1 MSSANLSPSAGNGLS
16 IRITSIK
23 AAVRLSEG
31 AKRKIGLLM
40 LVVNIVITMGAL
52 AFCDRQE
59 ECLARDGI
67 SVEQLLRE
75 GVRHE

>member
-1 MSSANLSPSAGNGLS
+1 MNSLNLSPFAGYGLS
-16 IRITSIK
+16 IRTTSIK
-23 AAVRLSEG
+23 TAVRLSDG
-31 AKRKIGLLM
+31 RKLRTGLLV

-67 SVEQLLRE
+67 SVDQLLRE
-75 GVRHE
+75 GRRHE

>member
-23 AAVRLSEG
+23 TAVRLSEG
-31 AKRKIGLLM
+31 RKFRTGLLM

-59 ECLARDGI
+59 EYLARAGI

>member
-1 MSSANLSPSAGNGLS
+1 M
-16 IRITSIK
+16 
-23 AAVRLSEG
+23 RLSEG
-31 AKRKIGLLM
+31 AKRKIGLLI
-40 LVVNIVITMGAL
+40 LALNIVITMGAL

>member
-1 MSSANLSPSAGNGLS
+1 MSSANLSPSAGNGVS
-16 IRITSIK
+16 MRITSIMT
-23 AAVRLSEG
+23 AVRLAEG
-31 AKRKIGLLM
+31 ARRKIGLLM

-75 GVRHE
+75 GGRHE

>member
-1 MSSANLSPSAGNGLS
+1 MNSLNLSPSAGKGLS
-16 IRITSIK
+16 IRTTSTK

-31 AKRKIGLLM
+31 AKRKIGLLI
-40 LVVNIVITMGAL
+40 LALNIVITMGAL

>member
-1 MSSANLSPSAGNGLS
+1 MNSLNLSPSAGK
-16 IRITSIK
+16 T
-23 AAVRLSEG
+23 AVRLSEG
-31 AKRKIGLLM
+31 RKLRTGLLV

-75 GVRHE
+75 GRRHE

>member
-1 MSSANLSPSAGNGLS
+1 MSSANLSPSAGNGLP
-16 IRITSIK
+16 IRITSTK
-23 AAVRLSEG
+23 AAVRFSEG
-31 AKRKIGLLM
+31 AKRKIGLFM

-59 ECLARDGI
+59 ECLARAGI

>member
-1 MSSANLSPSAGNGLS
+1 MSSANLSPYAG
-16 IRITSIK
+16 K
-23 AAVRLSEG
+23 AAMRLEG
-31 AKRKIGLLM
+31 ARHKIGLLI

-59 ECLARDGI
+59 ECLARDGL

-75 GVRHE
+75 GRRHE

>member
-1 MSSANLSPSAGNGLS
+1 MSSANLSPSAGKGLS
-16 IRITSIK
+16 IRITSTK

-31 AKRKIGLLM
+31 RKFRTGLLM

-59 ECLARDGI
+59 ECLARDGF

>member
-1 MSSANLSPSAGNGLS
+1 MSSLNLSPFAGYGFSLPTTN
-16 IRITSIK
+16 K

-75 GVRHE
+75 GAAHE

>member
-1 MSSANLSPSAGNGLS
+1 MLNFSSAVEIGYAE
-16 IRITSIK
+16 RTTSIK
-23 AAVRLSEG
+23 TAVRLSEG
-31 AKRKIGLLM
+31 RKFRTGLLM

>member
-1 MSSANLSPSAGNGLS
+1 MNSLNLSPSAGYGLS
-16 IRITSIK
+16 IRTTSPK

-31 AKRKIGLLM
+31 ARRKIGLLI

-75 GVRHE
+75 GRRHE